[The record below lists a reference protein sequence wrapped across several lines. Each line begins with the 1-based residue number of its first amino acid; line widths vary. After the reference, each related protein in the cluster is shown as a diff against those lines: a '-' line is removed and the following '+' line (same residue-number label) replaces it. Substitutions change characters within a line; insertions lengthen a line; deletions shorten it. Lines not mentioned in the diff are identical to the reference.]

1 MSSAAVIIRCLD
13 PARAAEAL
21 RAAVGMTLRFDRVL
35 VVPGATRCDERGA
48 RSLAVLR
55 SLGHTVD
62 AGLEDA
68 LAADVVEVWT

>member
-1 MSSAAVIIRCLD
+1 MTAAVIIRSAD

-21 RAAVGMTLRFDRVL
+21 RAAVGMTLRFERVL
-35 VVPGATRCDERGA
+35 VVPGAAVDERGA
-48 RSLAVLR
+48 RSIAVLR

-62 AGLEDA
+62 ATVEAA

>member
-1 MSSAAVIIRCLD
+1 VTAGIIIRSAD

-21 RAAVGMTLRFDRVL
+21 RAAVGMTLRFERVL
-35 VVPGATRCDERGA
+35 VVPGGAVDERGA
-48 RSLAVLR
+48 RSIAVLR

-62 AGLEDA
+62 ASVDAA